1 MCRKSQLLLFPL
13 TKIFVGAFENS
24 LCPVGGVLTNQSSQ
38 GQMPGGGRLPEGML
52 KLRIDWYIIATH
64 NSLTDA
70 KCPRDEYSNDVPML

>member
-38 GQMPGGGRLPEGML
+38 GQMPGRGRLPEGML
-52 KLRIDWYIIATH
+52 KLPIDWYIIATH
-64 NSLTDA
+64 N
-70 KCPRDEYSNDVPML
+70 